1 MKWNCHSFH
10 PSLTNYMIA
19 LCMLLWALSFSN
31 VSSLVSTAKCNLK
44 DGLITNWIILS
55 SLNGKEMATRLL
67 VLGSE
72 TWTFTHVVLLSLG
85 YMTKQVNE
93 LFF

>member
-1 MKWNCHSFH
+1 
-10 PSLTNYMIA
+10 MIA
-19 LCMLLWALSFSN
+19 LCMLLCALSFSN
-31 VSSLVSTAKCNLK
+31 VSSLISTAKCNLK
-44 DGLITNWIILS
+44 DFKCNFNNWIILS

-72 TWTFTHVVLLSLG
+72 TWTFTYVVLLSLG
-85 YMTKQVNE
+85 YMIKQVNE